1 MKAWLFCS
9 PHWKVLED
17 AAFMAWQQSDGNA
30 LILVPST
37 MLRNWW
43 LSQLAENLGGA
54 HGEVVVTLERFAERL
69 AQKAS
74 QTLARL
80 ARPIELRLA
89 AWDAFHAC
97 DVPSQWRVSG
107 IVDAFLDAVEE
118 LELHGLKPEDVA
130 AALPD
135 DNNIQH
141 LTKLW
146 QHWRKVLNEQNLWTV
161 GDVLQKGT
169 KAAEHLRSEL
179 PSEIIAY
186 GFTTLTDLRWQFFRA
201 LQNCGV
207 NSVKFFVPIS
217 AENEPAYRYTQDFVN
232 LLKSHGAEVCP
243 IQVDELPDELDA
255 IVRNAFRWQKE
266 SEMAKQTD
274 RIVCVAAAGEGQEV
288 ETAISA
294 LTRWRRE
301 GKLQRYSDVLLLVR
315 SLDKYLPALKAVSAR
330 YGINFVLLSESGQP
344 AHGLQRLFSALTEVR
359 QRGLDGERLWQ
370 ILPSP
375 YLQVDGKPL
384 LPLELERHKETLTR
398 IRQNIIETDAEVWAQ
413 RLADDERERQKL
425 REFFRAVSQLPTK
438 APAHQHAQAWRNL
451 LDRFIAPS
459 DGDEREREALRRV
472 RETLNS
478 LMAWSTELSLDEV
491 VGLLLDACRLPERTF
506 GDAVKVATVAEAR
519 GLWSPVVVLLGLND
533 DEFPQTPSQFELL
546 TDEHRKKLQSQLKLL
561 TPLKLRSQ
569 FTLSERMLFM
579 EAVGAATERLVLAYR
594 RTDAEGKPQ
603 SASVFLSAVENALG
617 ASGWRWKLEERDLGD
632 VFPRNLHEAID
643 NHDAEKFAVFF
654 AFTGV
659 EPSGEVKAWAA
670 KALQD
675 EEFRNRLRTEW
686 QRWDKPQQGCWDGK
700 IPSLSSQIV
709 SQLQMSGLRVTELE
723 DYGDCPYRFFARHI
737 LNLQR
742 PQDITYTVDH
752 RTIGSLWHE
761 IMAKFL
767 QEWRQKGALPD
778 KQRLQEIADCVV
790 AQQLANFPNMVRELM
805 RNQVLAAVEKVWQAE
820 ANEKAQGWRPI
831 GAEVAQQ
838 IEAGKLGD
846 LPDSLKRI
854 TINLK
859 IDRVDENAKGQLR
872 VADYKTGSAPTF
884 SGIENGVALQLPLY
898 ALALG
903 DKVVA
908 AMFLRLLKFTGEGYS
923 VGCQLVTDVRN
934 NRNQRQLSEML
945 QKAVAWAQ
953 KFLQGIADA
962 DFTVLPFSFDS
973 SCTRCEFKALCRQ
986 SKLRLKTREHQ
997 PTANDGSD

>member
-1 MKAWLFCS
+1 MDAWLFCS
-9 PHWKVLED
+9 PHWQALED
-17 AAFMAWQQSDGNA
+17 AAFKAWQESDGGA

-54 HGEVVVTLERFAERL
+54 HGEAVVTLERFAERL

-97 DVPSQWRVSG
+97 DVPNQWRVSG

-118 LELHGLKPEDVA
+118 LELHGLKPEEVA
-130 AALPD
+130 AMFPD

-186 GFTTLTDLRWQFFRA
+186 GFTALTDLRWQFFRA

-217 AENEPAYRYTQDFVN
+217 TENEPAYRYAQDFVN
-232 LLKSHGAEVCP
+232 LLKSHGIKVCP
-243 IQVDELPDELDA
+243 IQVDGLPDELDA

-266 SEMAKQTD
+266 NETTKQTD
-274 RIVCVAAAGEGQEV
+274 RIVCVAAAGEEQEV
-288 ETAISA
+288 ETAISV

-301 GKLQRYSDVLLLVR
+301 EKLQHYSDVLLLVR
-315 SLDKYLPALKAVSAR
+315 SLDKYLPALEAVSAR
-330 YGINFVLLSESGQP
+330 YGIDFALLSEGGQP
-344 AHGLQRLFSALTEVR
+344 AHGLQRLLSALAEVR
-359 QRGLDGERLWQ
+359 QQGLDGERLWQ

-413 RLADDERERQKL
+413 RLTDDERERQKL
-425 REFFRAVSQLPTK
+425 REFFQAVSQLPTK

-451 LDRFIAPS
+451 LDKFIAPS
-459 DGDEREREALRRV
+459 DGDERERSALRRV

-491 VGLLLDACRLPERTF
+491 VGLLMDACRLPERTF

-561 TPLKLRSQ
+561 TPLKLRSR
-569 FTLSERMLFM
+569 FTLAERMLFM

-594 RTDAEGKPQ
+594 RTDAEGKLQ
-603 SASVFLSAVENALG
+603 AASVFLSAVENALE
-617 ASGWRWKLEERDLGD
+617 ASGWRWELEERDLGD
-632 VFPRNLHEAID
+632 VVPRDLPEAVD
-643 NHDAEKFAVFF
+643 SRDAEKFATFV

-659 EPSGEVKAWAA
+659 EPSDEVKAWAA

-686 QRWDKPQQGCWDGK
+686 WRWDKPQQGCWDGK

-709 SQLQMSGLRVTELE
+709 SQLQTSGLRVTALE
-723 DYGDCPYRFFARHI
+723 DYGDCPYKFFARHI
-737 LNLQR
+737 LNLRR

-767 QEWRQKGALPD
+767 QEWQQKGALPD

-790 AQQLANFPNMVRELM
+790 AQQLANFPSMVRELM

-831 GAEVAQQ
+831 GAEVTQQ

-846 LPDSLKRI
+846 VPYALKHI

-859 IDRVDENAKGQLR
+859 IDRIDENAKGQLR
-872 VADYKTGSAPTF
+872 VADYKTGSAPAF
-884 SGIENGVALQLPLY
+884 KEIENGVALQLPFY

-908 AMFLRLLKFTGEGYS
+908 AMFLRLLKFTSKGYS

-934 NRNQRQLSEML
+934 KRNQRQLSEMQ
-945 QKAVAWAQ
+945 QKAVAWVQ
-953 KFLQGIADA
+953 QFLKGIADA
-962 DFTVLPFSFDS
+962 DFTVLPFSTDDS
-973 SCTRCEFKALCRQ
+973 CRCCEFKALCRQ
-986 SKLRLKTREHQ
+986 SKLRLNERRHQLSVRES
-997 PTANDGSD
+997 SD

>member
-1 MKAWLFCS
+1 MCLFCS
-9 PHWKVLED
+9 PHWQVLED
-17 AAFMAWQQSDGNA
+17 AAFKAWQQSDGGA

-43 LSQLAENLGGA
+43 LSRLAENLDGV

-80 ARPIELRLA
+80 ARPIELHLA
-89 AWDAFHAC
+89 AWNAFHAC

-130 AALPD
+130 AAFPD
-135 DNNIQH
+135 DSNIQH

-161 GDVLQKGT
+161 GDVLQKGAE
-169 KAAEHLRSEL
+169 AAERLCDEL
-179 PSEIIAY
+179 PSEVIAY
-186 GFTTLTDLRWQFFRA
+186 GFAALTDLRWQFLRA

-207 NSVKFFVPIS
+207 KSVKFFIPTS
-217 AENEPAYRYTQDFVN
+217 TENEPAYRYAQDFIN

-243 IQVDELPDELDA
+243 IQVDGLPDELGA

-266 SEMAKQTD
+266 SEMTKQTD
-274 RIVCVAAAGEGQEV
+274 RIVCVAAAGEEQEV
-288 ETAISA
+288 ETAISV

-301 GKLQRYSDVLLLVR
+301 GKLRRYSDALMLVR
-315 SLDKYLPALKAVSAR
+315 SLDKYLPTLEAVSAR
-330 YGINFVLLSESGQP
+330 YGIKFVLLSESGQP
-344 AHGLQRLFSALTEVR
+344 AHGLQCLFNALADAR
-359 QRGLDGERLWQ
+359 QQGLDGEKLWQ

-384 LPLELERHKETLTR
+384 LPLERHKETLTR
-398 IRQNIIETDAEVWAQ
+398 IRQNIIEADAEVWAQ
-413 RLADDERERQKL
+413 RLADDEQERQKL
-425 REFFRAVSQLPTK
+425 REFFQAVSQLPTK
-438 APAHQHAQAWRNL
+438 APAHQHAHAWRNL

-459 DGDEREREALRRV
+459 DGDEREKEALRRV

-491 VGLLLDACRLPERTF
+491 VGLLMDACRLPERTF
-506 GDAVKVATVAEAR
+506 SDAVKVATVTDGR
-519 GLWSPVVVLLGLND
+519 GLWSPVVVLLGIND

-546 TDEHRKKLQSQLKLL
+546 TDEHRWKLQSQLKLL
-561 TPLKLRSQ
+561 TPLKFRSR

-579 EAVGAATERLVLAYR
+579 EAIGAATERIVLTYR

-603 SASVFLSAVENALG
+603 AASVFLSAVENALE
-617 ASGWRWKLEERDLGD
+617 ASGWQWKLEERDLGD

-643 NHDAEKFAVFF
+643 NRDAERLAVFV

-659 EPSGEVKAWAA
+659 EPSGEVRAWAA
-670 KALQD
+670 KALRD
-675 EEFRNRLRTEW
+675 EEFRNRLRAEW
-686 QRWDKPQQGCWDGK
+686 LRWDKPQQGCWDGK

-709 SQLQMSGLRVTELE
+709 SQLQTNGLRVTALE
-723 DYGDCPYRFFARHI
+723 DYGDCPYKFFARHI

-767 QEWRQKGALPD
+767 QEWQQKGSLPD

-790 AQQLANFPNMVRELM
+790 AQQLANYPSMVRQLM

-820 ANEKAQGWRPI
+820 ANEKAKGWRPI
-831 GAEVAQQ
+831 GAEVSLQ

-846 LPDSLKRI
+846 VPDALRQMP
-854 TINLK
+854 INLK
-859 IDRVDENAKGQLR
+859 IDRVDENEKGQLR

-884 SGIENGVALQLPLY
+884 GGIENGVALQLPLY

-903 DKVVA
+903 DNVVA
-908 AMFLRLLKFTGEGYS
+908 AMFLRLLQFTGEGYS
-923 VGCQLVTDVRN
+923 VGCQLVTDVKN
-934 NRNQRQLSEML
+934 KKSQKQLSEMQ
-945 QKAVAWAQ
+945 QKAVDWAQ

-973 SCTRCEFKALCRQ
+973 SCSRCEFKALCRQ
-986 SKLRLKTREHQ
+986 SKLRLQERKLQ
-997 PTANDGSD
+997 LSASGSSD